1 MDMNGL
7 GASFHF
13 LQTSKPVLSF
23 GVLAATRTGQ
33 ETAVAGAAVSGFPR
47 RPAGGG
53 GTGGGGAPQ
62 QKKPPQKIFWY
73 GGYFGFIFPSLVK
86 KRPVTRGA
94 RTGPQHG
101 APFFRG

>member
-33 ETAVAGAAVSGFPR
+33 ETAVAGAAVSGFRR
-47 RPAGGG
+47 RPAGAVATVDAGYR
-53 GTGGGGAPQ
+53 Q
-62 QKKPPQKIFWY
+62 Q
-73 GGYFGFIFPSLVK
+73 
-86 KRPVTRGA
+86 
-94 RTGPQHG
+94 
-101 APFFRG
+101 